1 MNDRRPPETGKEADL
16 SVERMLSGALMISPL
31 ADHCR
36 ERLRNAVMREW
47 RAAVSESRPV
57 PLAMRRWWLGMAA
70 AASLA
75 AVTLAALLIIP
86 VGESAQFGSLAR
98 LNDGGIEIRSGWF
111 RYHTLQVGDAL
122 RVGARLTVHG
132 SALVTLTGGGTLRI
146 GAGTSLNVAKATE
159 VSLERGLI
167 YLDMPPGLTPS
178 NPLRVATVA
187 GIVEHLGTQYE
198 VMSDARAVR
207 IRVREGQVRFSGTSG
222 VMVADAGT
230 ELLMMPDGPIS
241 QQGVPT
247 YGRDWLWTAALAPDY
262 DIEGRSLMGFLQ
274 WTSREL
280 GRPLDFAD
288 IHSRDVAGRTILH
301 GSVRGQEPLDALGNV
316 LATTTLTYELRG
328 ATIWVHSAR

>member
-1 MNDRRPPETGKEADL
+1 L
-16 SVERMLSGALMISPL
+16 SVEKILSGALMKSPPEF
-31 ADHCR
+31 HFR

-47 RAAVSESRPV
+47 RAALSESRPARS
-57 PLAMRRWWLGMAA
+57 AMRRWWIGIAA
-70 AASLA
+70 AAGLA
-75 AVTLAALLIIP
+75 AVTLAALLSIP
-86 VGESAQFGSLAR
+86 VGESALFGSIAR
-98 LNDGGIEIRSGWF
+98 LNDGGIELRSGWF
-111 RYHTLQVGDAL
+111 RYHTLQVGDVL
-122 RVGARLTVHG
+122 RVGERLTVHG
-132 SALVTLTGGGTLRI
+132 SALVTLSGGGTLRI
-146 GAGTSLNVAKATE
+146 GAGSNLYIAKATE
-159 VSLERGLI
+159 LSFERGLI

-207 IRVREGQVRFSGTSG
+207 IRVREGRVRFSGTSG
-222 VMVADAGT
+222 VVDAAAGT
-230 ELLMMPDGPIS
+230 ELLTMPDAPIS
-241 QQGVPT
+241 RQGIPT
-247 YGRDWLWTAALAPDY
+247 YGRDWLWTTALAPDY

-274 WTSREL
+274 WASREL

-288 IHSRDVAGRTILH
+288 THSRDVAGRTILH